1 MRNGVKTE
9 EQEVVVV
16 LMMKRFLSQLRSD
29 QATYSSLSSIYVN
42 RDYLA

>member
-9 EQEVVVV
+9 EQEVVL
-16 LMMKRFLSQLRSD
+16 LMMKRFLSLRSD
-29 QATYSSLSSIYVN
+29 QATYSSLSSIYVH